1 MKFSDSAITTLAA
14 CLALAGCVGTEQ
26 AWYAQRSGFLGDYSM
41 LREGGAGEPALIYVH
56 PKLDLR
62 AYDKVLVEQA
72 TIWHAPGSSLEEVPK
87 ADLEHLSFMLTAKI
101 IEAAKREGL
110 AIVREPGP
118 GVMRIRSAI
127 TEAEQSTKMLDLAT
141 SVVPLP
147 SLPKLATGTRAFVGR
162 AGVEAEIQDA
172 ATKERLAA
180 MVDRRA
186 GNRLPHGVDAS
197 WTDVEQAFQYWSD
210 RFAYRLCRGRGGKFC
225 VPP

>member
-1 MKFSDSAITTLAA
+1 MKNVLHALAALAA
-14 CLALAGCVGTEQ
+14 CLGLTGCVGTEQ

-41 LREGGAGEPALIYVH
+41 LREGGSGEPALIYMN
-56 PKLDLR
+56 PKLDFR

-72 TIWHAPGSSLEEVPK
+72 AIWRPPGSSLEEVPK
-87 ADLEHLSFMLTAKI
+87 GDLEHLSFLLTAKI
-101 IEAAKREGL
+101 MEAAKRENL
-110 AIVREPGP
+110 KIVREPGP

-127 TEAEQSTKMLDLAT
+127 TEAEQSTKVMDLAT
-141 SVVPLP
+141 SIVPLP
-147 SLPKLATGTRAFVGR
+147 SLPKVATGTRAFVGR
-162 AGVEAEIQDA
+162 ASIEAEIQDA
-172 ATKERLAA
+172 TTGERMAA

-210 RFAYRLCRGRGGKFC
+210 RFAYRLCQGRGGKFC